1 MAHPPS
7 PPAGWHPNPG
17 PEGGQRYWDGVQWTE
32 HYAPGQ
38 ALARRPSVDQAAL
51 LHQRRK
57 MNDRI
62 ILIVGA
68 VVATLVVIALVRVS
82 LGG

>member
-1 MAHPPS
+1 MAHTPS
-7 PPAGWHPNPG
+7 PPAGWYPNPG
-17 PEGGQRYWDGVQWTE
+17 PEGGQRYWDGGQWTE
-32 HYAPGQ
+32 HHAPGQ
-38 ALARRPSVDQAAL
+38 APARRPVVDQAAL

-68 VVATLVVIALVRVS
+68 VAAILVVVALVRVS